1 MLTVETRD
9 LIDVLARATEA
20 GFPAPSPTA
29 VAASPYDGRRAAV
42 LRGPAGERV
51 EVVEAR

>member
-20 GFPAPSPTA
+20 GFSAPPPTA
-29 VAASPYDGRRAAV
+29 VAASPYDGRS
-42 LRGPAGERV
+42 GPGGGTR
-51 EVVEAR
+51 